1 MTSNK
6 RASLDPGPVRPADWR
21 RNCCRANGG
30 LRRMTIETYDPV
42 ELSIVVPMLNESA
55 VLDRFFERLEPV
67 LEQVTQDY
75 EILCIDDGST
85 DETFEKLAA
94 HRARNPRIRMIGLS
108 RNFGKENA
116 LSAGL
121 DFAAGQAVIPMD
133 ADLQDPPEVVPLMV
147 EKWRQGYDVV
157 LAKRATR
164 EGEGWAKRTTA
175 HAFYRLIGRLSQV
188 QIPENVG
195 DFRLMDRRVV
205 EALATLPERS
215 RFMKGV
221 FAWLGFRTVVVE
233 YAREPRVAGTAKQNW
248 PRLFALA
255 IDGIVSFSA
264 APLKI
269 WSYIGFAVAAF
280 AGIYGTIIILRTMI
294 YGADVPGYASL
305 LVVTLFMNGLMLIG
319 IGVLGE
325 YLARIF
331 IEVKR
336 RPVYVIAAHAGVAAL
351 DGRRV
356 ATRRLVPKSPEL
368 EQHEGDP
375 RDGRQ
380 NDAESQPVGLGE

>member
-1 MTSNK
+1 MT
-6 RASLDPGPVRPADWR
+6 
-21 RNCCRANGG
+21 
-30 LRRMTIETYDPV
+30 TETLEPV

-55 VLDRFFERLEPV
+55 VLDRFFERLVPI
-67 LEQVTQDY
+67 LEKVTQRY

-85 DETFEKLAA
+85 DDTFQRLEAY
-94 HRARNPRIRMIGLS
+94 RAKNPRIHLIGLS

-133 ADLQDPPEVVPLMV
+133 ADLQDPPEIVPEMV
-147 EKWRQGYDVV
+147 AKWREGYDVV
-157 LAKRATR
+157 LAKRASR
-164 EGEGWAKRTTA
+164 EGESWLKRTTA
-175 HAFYRLIGRLSQV
+175 HGFYRLIGRLSNV
-188 QIPENVG
+188 MIPENVG

-221 FAWLGFRTVVVE
+221 FAWLGFRQVVLE
-233 YAREPRVAGTAKQNW
+233 YAREPRAAGTAKQNW
-248 PRLFALA
+248 PSLFALA

-280 AGIYGTIIILRTMI
+280 AGIYGLLIIIRTMI
-294 YGADVPGYASL
+294 FGVDVPGYASL
-305 LVVTLFMNGLMLIG
+305 LVVMLFMNGLMLIG

-336 RPVYVIAAHAGVAAL
+336 RPVYVIAAHAGVEAL
-351 DGRRV
+351 AGHSV
-356 ATRRLVPKSPEL
+356 ATRRLAPKGPEFQ
-368 EQHEGDP
+368 EQEGDSG
-375 RDGRQ
+375 DGGDDDRKR
-380 NDAESQPVGLGE
+380 EPVGVSEL